1 MYGDNYRWWVGTVTN
16 NLDPLETGRVQV
28 RIFGVHSDKEEDIR
42 SYDLPWAQC
51 IVPTTEGG
59 SSGIGKAL
67 TNNLLFNGHN
77 VFATY
82 NNNVLENK
90 KNLSVHHLNVEND
103 FDLEFLPDRLD
114 GIVYCPGLIS
124 LKPFRRLTIEELTRD
139 LNIQVFGLIKVIQ
152 KAYSNL
158 RKSQDASIVAFSTV
172 AVQKGFNFHS
182 QVAISKGAIEGLIR
196 SLAAEFAPKI
206 RVNAIAPSLTD
217 TPLASDLINSDE
229 KKTSNAEK
237 HPLKR
242 LGTAEDIANAAS
254 FLLSSESSWM
264 TGQVLSVDG
273 GMSSIKS

>member
-1 MYGDNYRWWVGTVTN
+1 MNNYLV
-16 NLDPLETGRVQV
+16 
-28 RIFGVHSDKEEDIR
+28 I
-42 SYDLPWAQC
+42 
-51 IVPTTEGG
+51 GG

-67 TNNLLFNGHN
+67 TENLLINGHN

-82 NNNVLENK
+82 NNNILENK
-90 KNLSVHHLNVEND
+90 NNLSVHHLNVEND

-124 LKPFRRLTIEELTRD
+124 LKPFRRLNIEDLTRD
-139 LNIQVFGLIKVIQ
+139 LNIQVFGLVKVIQ

-217 TPLASDLINSDE
+217 TPLASDLINSEE
-229 KKTSNAEK
+229 KRASNAEK

-242 LGTAEDIANAAS
+242 LGTAEDIANTAS